1 MSTTA
6 RLLTCA
12 GLAFCTG
19 GCQPILQA
27 IAVLSG
33 GDPIDAKF
41 KLTEG
46 RLLILI
52 DDYEDL
58 VTQPRAL
65 QEVHKAISAVFL
77 EKVVN
82 DQVVPFAE
90 WQELRQTDKEYDR
103 LSVRAI
109 GEKLGAEQVL
119 YLRVTRFALSDEPG
133 ADIYRGRFDVRV
145 KVITTK
151 PIRDT
156 RLWPEREDR
165 GFLITAS
172 TVPEAMDGD
181 RSASQVA
188 RELSGRLGRKI
199 SKLFY
204 GHRALDE

>member
-1 MSTTA
+1 MSKSTGI
-6 RLLTCA
+6 LTCA
-12 GLAFCTG
+12 ALAFCAW
-19 GCQPILQA
+19 GCQPIIQF
-27 IAVLSG
+27 IAVMSG
-33 GDPIDAKF
+33 GERIAAQV

-58 VTQPRAL
+58 VTEPRAIE
-65 QEVHKAISAVFL
+65 EVHKSISAVFL

-90 WQELRQTDKEYDR
+90 WQELRHTDKEYDQ

-133 ADIYRGRFDVRV
+133 ADIYRGRFNVRV

-156 RLWPEREDR
+156 RLWPEREDQGR
-165 GFLITAS
+165 LMTAS
-172 TVPEAMDGD
+172 TDPEPMDGD
-181 RSASQVA
+181 RSAFQVA
-188 RELSGRLGRKI
+188 RELSANLGHKV

>member
-1 MSTTA
+1 MITRCHIPVSKIA
-6 RLLTCA
+6 GILTCA
-12 GLAFCTG
+12 GLAFCTS
-19 GCQPILQA
+19 GCQPIIQF
-27 IAVLSG
+27 IAVMSG
-33 GDPIDAKF
+33 GERIAAQF

-65 QEVHKAISAVFL
+65 KEVHESISAVFL

-119 YLRVTRFALSDEPG
+119 YLLKQTAVSFSLRMFP
-133 ADIYRGRFDVRV
+133 
-145 KVITTK
+145 
-151 PIRDT
+151 P
-156 RLWPEREDR
+156 
-165 GFLITAS
+165 LI
-172 TVPEAMDGD
+172 
-181 RSASQVA
+181 
-188 RELSGRLGRKI
+188 
-199 SKLFY
+199 
-204 GHRALDE
+204 